1 MGLLNRFFKS
11 QEDVAKDLKLKD
23 EEFLKIW
30 QDYHKTVVEKE
41 RLIGSISP
49 DNFQQLLPQLKKL
62 LTLELSDIEGEEKT
76 EEALIGDLQSIEH
89 EKKIEHIQ
97 RLYDRLCYVESRHKY
112 IYKLLNALHSALTAQ
127 LHIVEKLQS
136 PADAAALIGH
146 LKSHFE
152 VEKAALKQ
160 IESRET
166 FHELFLALV
175 KGEHIV
181 GKMDAKEKQLLKRMD
196 VVMQSVLSDKRQ
208 KGTMYKWAERVFKG
222 IQNQMGEYIARH
234 EEDVPGNHPNVDFE
248 YVNHPEFVD
257 FVKQCAAEVGEQPSE
272 QMVNVF
278 VHVFREWYNQRD

>member
-11 QEDVAKDLKLKD
+11 QEDVAKDLKLRD
-23 EEFLKIW
+23 DEFLRIW
-30 QDYHKTVVEKE
+30 QDYHKTVAEKE
-41 RLIGSISP
+41 KLIGSISP
-49 DNFQQLLPQLKKL
+49 DNFQQLLSQLNRL
-62 LTLELSDIEGEEKT
+62 LELELFDIKGEEKT

-89 EKKIEHIQ
+89 EKRIERIQ
-97 RLYDRLCYVESRHKY
+97 KLYDCLCYVESRHKY
-112 IYKLLNALHSALTAQ
+112 IYKLLNELHAALTAQ

-146 LKSHFE
+146 LKSQFE
-152 VEKAALKQ
+152 VEKEVLMQ

-181 GKMDAKEKQLLKRMD
+181 GKMSAREKQLLRRME
-196 VVMQSVLSDKRQ
+196 VVMQSVLSDKRK
-208 KGTMYKWAERVFKG
+208 KGTAYKWADRVFKG
-222 IQNQMGEYIARH
+222 IKEQIGEYIARH
-234 EEDVPGNHPNVDFE
+234 AEDESGNNPHIDFE

-278 VHVFREWYNQRD
+278 VHVFREWYNQRE